1 MGTFPSILGSYNPGN
16 LTKKS
21 GLTSALGNQYNINQ
35 SLESGTQANRGSE
48 FGTVFPGYQSMAN
61 GGTPADNNALEQ
73 SVLTPLRGAFNSART
88 AAGNRVATT
97 GNSAGYG
104 SVLHSLARTEGQQS
118 AAAGFDIAGE
128 KFKRKMAG
136 LQGIAQMYGVDTSFL
151 NSLGGQ
157 QEGLLGIGSGVESRR
172 RGVLGNISTGLGV
185 AAKALAL

>member
-1 MGTFPSILGSYNPGN
+1 MGSFPSFLGSN
-16 LTKKS
+16 LTTKG
-21 GLTSALGNQYNINQ
+21 GLKSALGGQFGANSQLMNDTQGNR
-35 SLESGTQANRGSE
+35 SAESGTLL
-48 FGTVFPGYQSMAN
+48 PGYQSLAN
-61 GGTPADNNALEQ
+61 GGTPGDNNALEQ
-73 SVLTPLRGAFNSART
+73 GVLTPLRGAFNSART